1 MHRYAFTLIEL
12 MIVIAILTIIAAISI
27 PNVLSYRKHGNEVS
41 AINSLR
47 SISSAQAI
55 YKERNVRGFYGEIT
69 ELTDSRLLDS
79 FEGSDKSG
87 YSFNIKVGRG
97 SPETQKDYFWSAT
110 ANPKVLGSTGDR
122 YFFVDQSYVIRF
134 NREAVAT
141 ASDSATGGK

>member
-1 MHRYAFTLIEL
+1 MRRYAFTLIEL
-12 MIVIAILTIIAAISI
+12 MIVIAILTVIAAISI

-69 ELTDSRLLDS
+69 DLTNAKLLDT
-79 FEGSDKSG
+79 FEGADKSG
-87 YSFNIKVGRG
+87 YSFNIKVGKG
-97 SPETQKDYFWSAT
+97 TPIAQQDYLWSAT
-110 ANPKVLGSTGDR
+110 ANPKLAGTSGDR

-134 NREAVAT
+134 NREEI
-141 ASDSATGGK
+141 ASAKDSATGGK